1 MPASDGPTRTADLAA
16 ARDDPRAETT
26 GPSRSRRRPAPSGP
40 SGAGRAEAEE
50 PVPEGGDADAGDVG
64 QPGAGEHGVE
74 TRGDGGQHDVGIV
87 LDTAVGGDR
96 RLVGDAM
103 EPTRHRDAGLVVQ
116 GGPRRGGADVERE
129 DHGQRTRVRYRP

>member
-1 MPASDGPTRTADLAA
+1 VDVAA
-16 ARDDPRAETT
+16 GARVQRGLVERAGQKCGLPRA
-26 GPSRSRRRPAPSGP
+26 PRVRPHVDRGD
-40 SGAGRAEAEE
+40 GVAGRVEAEE